1 MTPPRAVSVQSAA
14 HPLPPAPHA
23 APSPAPHGFGPPLPY
38 DTPEV
43 VLADADSGAVVN
55 AAGALSQV
63 GGAAADFPWH
73 EIARVERNRRG
84 DRLTLVVGLRDG
96 GVYSCEPNARREAGS
111 STGSPSST
119 RSSPGT

>member
-1 MTPPRAVSVQSAA
+1 MSAQSAA
-14 HPLPPAPHA
+14 RPLPSAPHA
-23 APSPAPHGFGPPLPY
+23 APLPAPYGFGPPLPY

-55 AAGALSQV
+55 AAGVLFQV

-73 EIARVERNRRG
+73 EIARVERTRRG

-96 GVYSCEPNARREAGS
+96 GVYSCEPNARRKAGS
-111 STGSPSST
+111 STGSPSAT